1 MPLFSPPPVPPAY
14 IHQIQIQEKAPMT
27 LICRHLVISG
37 RVQGVGYRAWFSRQA
52 QALGLNG
59 WVRNN
64 EGGTVEAEICG
75 DAASVME
82 LVGRSNEG
90 PPHASV
96 AGIDV
101 TEKPASGL
109 AGFEIRS
116 GG

>member
-1 MPLFSPPPVPPAY
+1 MPLFPPPPVPLVY
-14 IHQIQIQEKAPMT
+14 IHQIQIPEKAPMT

-37 RVQGVGYRAWFSRQA
+37 RVQGVGYRAWFARQA

-64 EGGTVEAEICG
+64 ESGTVEAEICG
-75 DAASVME
+75 DEASVTE
-82 LVGRSNEG
+82 LTGRCNEG

-96 AGIDV
+96 SRIDV

-109 AGFEIRS
+109 AGFEIRT